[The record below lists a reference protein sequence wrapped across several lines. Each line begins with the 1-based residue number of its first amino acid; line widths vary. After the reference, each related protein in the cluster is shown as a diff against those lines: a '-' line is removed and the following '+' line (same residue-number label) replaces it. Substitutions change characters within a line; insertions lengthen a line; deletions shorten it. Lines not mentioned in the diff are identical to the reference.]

1 MLQKFNKNNAK
12 DASWCRKASFPL
24 PSFASVL
31 IIDDN
36 RSYASALMEFF
47 QTQATTCIW
56 KTSAQSGIAMLQ
68 ETDFACVVTDMS
80 METETS
86 GMQVLRFCQRKRL
99 SAVKIVATTALNRCW
114 TLPFLAKYYAWHG
127 ADYLLPKA
135 PIRAAGQFLF
145 LKA

>member
-12 DASWCRKASFPL
+12 DASWCRKLSFPL
-24 PSFASVL
+24 ANFASVL

-36 RSYASALMEFF
+36 RFYASALMEFF
-47 QTQATTCIW
+47 QAQGSVCRW
-56 KTSAQSGIAMLQ
+56 QTSAQSGIQMLQ
-68 ETDFACVVTDMS
+68 EADFSCIVTDMS
-80 METETS
+80 METETA
-86 GMQVLRFCQRKRL
+86 GMQVLRFCQRQRV

-127 ADYLLPKA
+127 AHYLLPKA